1 MQIFFKTEKAPT
13 SLTSLE
19 VESSDTIDE
28 LKRQISANI
37 HVPVG
42 QIRVIHSGRQM
53 SDGLTL
59 EDYNIQQDAL
69 IYVVFRLRGIQIFVN
84 TLL

>member
-1 MQIFFKTEKAPT
+1 MT
-13 SLTSLE
+13 LLE

-37 HVPVG
+37 HVHVD

-53 SDGLTL
+53 SDVLTL
-59 EDYNIQQDAL
+59 EDYNIQQDVL
-69 IYVVFRLRGIQIFVN
+69 IYVVFRLKGGIQIFVN